1 MADSDIET
9 SSNQN
14 SNSNTSH
21 STTSTTSVHVTALD
35 GIVSANSLF
44 TVAVFVGISFD
55 QPSDLTLTDRTECS
69 AGRDVERDLVVFE
82 VISFAFFLFSSLVA
96 QGMKLAINLLN
107 SKETDE
113 VFKANINRDVLRFG
127 VVGAAGGSILGCV
140 FLLLSIVDVI
150 QLRLGLLSCGNALAI
165 HTVLV
170 LVVLVS
176 SALSVY
182 IFTVFYSFR
191 KWLIVVE

>member
-107 SKETDE
+107 SKERTKCLKRISTEMCFVSVWLVQLVDLSW
-113 VFKANINRDVLRFG
+113 VVYFFCCQLLMLYNSVWGFSLAAMLWRFIPCWCLWYW
-127 VVGAAGGSILGCV
+127 S
-140 FLLLSIVDVI
+140 LLLSVFISS
-150 QLRLGLLSCGNALAI
+150 QCSTLSGND
-165 HTVLV
+165 
-170 LVVLVS
+170 
-176 SALSVY
+176 
-182 IFTVFYSFR
+182 
-191 KWLIVVE
+191 

>member
-9 SSNQN
+9 SSNHN
-14 SNSNTSH
+14 SNQ
-21 STTSTTSVHVTALD
+21 STTSSTTSVHVTALD
-35 GIVSANSLF
+35 GIVNANSLF
-44 TVAVFVGISFD
+44 TVAVFVGMSFD
-55 QPSDLTLTDRTECS
+55 QPRDLTLTDRTECN
-69 AGRDVERDLVVFE
+69 AGIDVERDLIVFE

-113 VFKANINRDVLRFG
+113 AFKANINKDVLRLG
-127 VVGAAGGSILGCV
+127 VVGSAGGSILGCV

-150 QLRLGLLSCGNALAI
+150 QLRLGLLSCGNSLTI
-165 HTVLV
+165 HTVLA

-176 SALSVY
+176 SALCVY

-191 KWLIVVE
+191 K

>member
-9 SSNQN
+9 SSNHN

-21 STTSTTSVHVTALD
+21 STASTTSVHVTALD

-55 QPSDLTLTDRTECS
+55 QPQDLSLTDRTECS

-113 VFKANINRDVLRFG
+113 VFKANINSDVLRFG

-150 QLRLGLLSCGNALAI
+150 QLRIGLLSCGSVLAI
-165 HTVLV
+165 HTVLA

-176 SALSVY
+176 SALSIY

-191 KWLIVVE
+191 K

>member
-9 SSNQN
+9 SSNHN
-14 SNSNTSH
+14 SNNSISNTSAA
-21 STTSTTSVHVTALD
+21 STTTSVHISALD
-35 GIVSANSLF
+35 GIVNANSLF

-55 QPSDLTLTDRTECS
+55 QPRDLTLTDRAECN
-69 AGRDVERDLVVFE
+69 AGIDVERDLVVFE

-96 QGMKLAINLLN
+96 QGLKVTINLLN

-113 VFKANINRDVLRFG
+113 VFKADIDCDLLRLG

-140 FLLLSIVDVI
+140 FLLLSMVEVI
-150 QLRLGLLSCGNALAI
+150 QLRLGLLSCGSSLAI
-165 HTVLV
+165 HTVLA

-191 KWLIVVE
+191 K

>member
-9 SSNQN
+9 STAS
-14 SNSNTSH
+14 SNSNTNH
-21 STTSTTSVHVTALD
+21 STSSTTSVHVTALD
-35 GIVSANSLF
+35 GIVNANSLF

-55 QPSDLTLTDRTECS
+55 QPRDLSLTNR
-69 AGRDVERDLVVFE
+69 AGCNAGTDVERDLVVFE

-113 VFKANINRDVLRFG
+113 VFKANINSDVLRLG
-127 VVGAAGGSILGCV
+127 VVGAAGGCVLGCV
-140 FLLLSIVDVI
+140 FLLLSIVDVV
-150 QLRLGLLSCGNALAI
+150 QLRIGLLSCGSSLTI
-165 HTVLV
+165 HTVLA

-176 SALSVY
+176 SALSFY

-191 KWLIVVE
+191 K

>member
-9 SSNQN
+9 SSNHN

-21 STTSTTSVHVTALD
+21 STSSTTSVHVTALD

-55 QPSDLTLTDRTECS
+55 QPRDLSLTDRSECN

-150 QLRLGLLSCGNALAI
+150 QLRIGLLSCGSALAI
-165 HTVLV
+165 HTVLA

-191 KWLIVVE
+191 K

>member
-1 MADSDIET
+1 MADFDIET
-9 SSNQN
+9 SSNHN
-14 SNSNTSH
+14 SNH
-21 STTSTTSVHVTALD
+21 STASTTSVHVSALD
-35 GIVSANSLF
+35 GIVNANSLF
-44 TVAVFVGISFD
+44 TVAVFVGITFD
-55 QPSDLTLTDRTECS
+55 QPRDLNLADRTECN

-96 QGMKLAINLLN
+96 QGLKLTINLLN

-113 VFKANINRDVLRFG
+113 VFKANINSDLLRLG

-140 FLLLSIVDVI
+140 FLLLSMVEVI
-150 QLRLGLLSCGNALAI
+150 QLRLGLLSCGTSLVI
-165 HTVLV
+165 HTVLA

-191 KWLIVVE
+191 K

>member
-1 MADSDIET
+1 MAESDIET
-9 SSNQN
+9 SSNHN
-14 SNSNTSH
+14 SDNSISNTS
-21 STTSTTSVHVTALD
+21 TTTSVHISALD
-35 GIVSANSLF
+35 GIVNANSLF

-55 QPSDLTLTDRTECS
+55 QPRDLTLTDRTQCN
-69 AGRDVERDLVVFE
+69 AGLDVERDLVVFE

-107 SKETDE
+107 SKETEE
-113 VFKANINRDVLRFG
+113 VFKADINCDLLRLG
-127 VVGAAGGSILGCV
+127 VVGAAGGSILGCM
-140 FLLLSIVDVI
+140 FLLLSMVEVI
-150 QLRLGLLSCGNALAI
+150 QLRLGLLSCGISLAI
-165 HTVLV
+165 HTVLA

-191 KWLIVVE
+191 K

>member
-9 SSNQN
+9 SSNHN
-14 SNSNTSH
+14 SNNSVSNTS
-21 STTSTTSVHVTALD
+21 TASTTSVHISALD
-35 GIVSANSLF
+35 GIVNANSLF

-55 QPSDLTLTDRTECS
+55 QPSDLTLTNRTECN
-69 AGRDVERDLVVFE
+69 AGLDVERDLVVFE

-96 QGMKLAINLLN
+96 QGLKLTINLLN

-113 VFKANINRDVLRFG
+113 VFKADIDCGLLRLG

-140 FLLLSIVDVI
+140 FLLLSMVEII
-150 QLRLGLLSCGNALAI
+150 QLRLGLLSCGSSLAI
-165 HTVLV
+165 HTVLA

-182 IFTVFYSFR
+182 IFTIIYSF
-191 KWLIVVE
+191 KK

>member
-9 SSNQN
+9 SSNHN
-14 SNSNTSH
+14 SNSSNS
-21 STTSTTSVHVTALD
+21 SNSNQSASSTTSVHVSALD
-35 GIVSANSLF
+35 GIVNANSLF
-44 TVAVFVGISFD
+44 TVAVFVGIAFD
-55 QPSDLTLTDRTECS
+55 QPRELTLTDRTECN
-69 AGRDVERDLVVFE
+69 AGLDVERDLVVFE

-113 VFKANINRDVLRFG
+113 VFKANINSDVLRLG

-140 FLLLSIVDVI
+140 FLLLSMVEVI
-150 QLRLGLLSCGNALAI
+150 QLRLGLLSCGGSLAI

-191 KWLIVVE
+191 K

>member
-9 SSNQN
+9 SSNHN
-14 SNSNTSH
+14 SNSNTSR
-21 STTSTTSVHVTALD
+21 STASTTSVHVTALD

-55 QPSDLTLTDRTECS
+55 QPRDLSLTDRSECN

-96 QGMKLAINLLN
+96 QGIKLSINLLN

-113 VFKANINRDVLRFG
+113 VFKANINSDVLRFG
-127 VVGAAGGSILGCV
+127 VLGAAGGCILGCV

-150 QLRLGLLSCGNALAI
+150 QLRLGLLSCGNALTI
-165 HTVLV
+165 HTVLA

-191 KWLIVVE
+191 K

>member
-191 KWLIVVE
+191 K

>member
-9 SSNQN
+9 SSNHN
-14 SNSNTSH
+14 SNGNNDNH
-21 STTSTTSVHVTALD
+21 STSSSTTSVHVSALD
-35 GIVSANSLF
+35 GIVNANSLF
-44 TVAVFVGISFD
+44 TVAVFVGITFD
-55 QPSDLTLTDRTECS
+55 QPRDLTLTERSECT
-69 AGRDVERDLVVFE
+69 AGVDVERDLVVFE

-96 QGMKLAINLLN
+96 QGMKLTINLLN

-113 VFKANINRDVLRFG
+113 VFKANINSDLLRLG

-140 FLLLSIVDVI
+140 FLLLSMVDVI
-150 QLRLGLLSCGNALAI
+150 QLRLGLLSCGGSLAV
-165 HTVLV
+165 HTVLA

-182 IFTVFYSFR
+182 IFTVFYSF
-191 KWLIVVE
+191 KK

>member
-9 SSNQN
+9 SS
-14 SNSNTSH
+14 SNH
-21 STTSTTSVHVTALD
+21 STASTTSVHVSALD
-35 GIVSANSLF
+35 GIVNANSLF
-44 TVAVFVGISFD
+44 TVAVFVGITFD
-55 QPSDLTLTDRTECS
+55 QPHELNLADRTTECN
-69 AGRDVERDLVVFE
+69 AGLDVERDLVVFE

-96 QGMKLAINLLN
+96 QGLKLTINLLN

-113 VFKANINRDVLRFG
+113 VFKANINSDLLRLG

-140 FLLLSIVDVI
+140 FLLLSMVEVI
-150 QLRLGLLSCGNALAI
+150 QLRLGLLSCGNSLAI
-165 HTVLV
+165 HAVLA

-191 KWLIVVE
+191 K